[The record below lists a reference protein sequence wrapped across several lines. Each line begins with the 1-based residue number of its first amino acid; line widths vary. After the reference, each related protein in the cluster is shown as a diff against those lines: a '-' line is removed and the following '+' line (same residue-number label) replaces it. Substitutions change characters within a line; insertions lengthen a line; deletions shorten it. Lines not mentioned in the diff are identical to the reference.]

1 MMVSPANVPFAY
13 RYEIRA
19 NIPRA
24 KKVKSSHDCII
35 IWEKWC
41 SRIWLLGDELRATLI
56 LTACTTTTQ
65 NVGKIELIFLAGI
78 TQLGFDI
85 WDFCPATLSENKN
98 HLFFSQEF
106 FFQRLLH
113 KVL

>member
-13 RYEIRA
+13 RLEIRA

-24 KKVKSSHDCII
+24 KKVRSSHHRPIIREKCCI
-35 IWEKWC
+35 
-41 SRIWLLGDELRATLI
+41 RIWLLGDELRATLI
-56 LTACTTTTQ
+56 LTAC
-65 NVGKIELIFLAGI
+65 GILGYELIFLAGI

-85 WDFCPATLSENKN
+85 WDFCPATLLENKN
-98 HLFFSQEF
+98 HLFFLQEF